1 MKTLIVNNKLSCQ
14 FSMRTQHRKDISDE
28 KNSLILTIAI
38 TLLLSA
44 FMVGC
49 GEDEADVDTL
59 DETDVQSLY
68 KELVGTYDLFKLEGS
83 ADGVKLVLEPPSI
96 AGTMTI
102 SSDQKITRK
111 FKVLESSNFIRVSFE
126 ILLDE
131 GVMSIMS
138 IDFETEEVISKYT
151 WDGEILTMTVDDGT
165 TVGTQFWRKLNNS
178 VIDLQPPELESEPE
192 PPPSAAF
199 VSANPPSG
207 SKIAANATVILTFD
221 NAPTDVTV
229 SAGFL
234 AGSGKTLR
242 VAGPFPAGPL
252 ALTVTWADG
261 SVTLTYIVVVLD
273 VDPPEVTGGTVRDGD
288 KDVDPDVLFEDG
300 IEITFSEDI
309 AGDIELQT
317 EAGDDVRWIGWIDG
331 DKARLEAVAGAELN
345 NKTIYVIKGKV
356 ADAAGNETEISITF
370 VTR

>member
-1 MKTLIVNNKLSCQ
+1 
-14 FSMRTQHRKDISDE
+14 MRTQHRKDISDE

-83 ADGVKLVLEPPSI
+83 GDGVKLVLEPPSI

-111 FKVLESSNFIRVSFE
+111 FKVLESSDFIRGSFE

-131 GVMSIMS
+131 GVMS

-151 WDGEILTMTVDDGT
+151 WDDEILTMTVDDGT
-165 TVGTQFWRKLNNS
+165 SVGTQFWRKLNNS
-178 VIDLQPPELESEPE
+178 VIDLQPPELESDPE
-192 PPPSAAF
+192 PPRPSAAF

-207 SKIAANATVILTFD
+207 SKIAANVNVTLTFD

-229 SAGFL
+229 SDGFL
-234 AGSGKTLR
+234 AGSGKILR
-242 VAGPFPAGPL
+242 VVGPFPPGPL

-288 KDVDPDVLFEDG
+288 EDVDPDVLFEDG
-300 IEITFSEDI
+300 IEITFSEDV

-317 EAGDDVRWIGWIDG
+317 EAGDDVRWIGWFDG
-331 DKARLEAVAGAELN
+331 DKAGLEAVAGAELN
-345 NKTIYVIKGKV
+345 NKTTYVIKGKV
-356 ADAAGNETEISITF
+356 ADDAGNETEISITF